1 MNANAEAAEACFKKA
16 LATARRLE
24 ARSLELRAALS
35 LARLYRDGGRH
46 ALARDLILPIYEQ
59 FDEGFGTAD
68 LRETRDLLDLHS
80 TVK

>member
-1 MNANAEAAEACFKKA
+1 
-16 LATARRLE
+16 
-24 ARSLELRAALS
+24 LELRAALS